1 MKTTLKT
8 NRLILRPWTINDASN
23 MFYGWVNDPEVTKY
37 MTWNPHKNIEET
49 KSLLSMWVD
58 EYKDPKRINFAIVL
72 KDTNTLVGGIDV
84 VRYEDDTPVIGYN
97 LAKKYWNNGYMT
109 EACKCVLEYL
119 FSLGYKQ
126 VKIDAAV
133 DNIGSNRVI
142 QKCGGVLVDTF
153 MDKLELK
160 NCLLLINSYIVKNN
174 NNC

>member
-1 MKTTLKT
+1 M
-8 NRLILRPWTINDASN
+8 
-23 MFYGWVNDPEVTKY
+23 
-37 MTWNPHKNIEET
+37 
-49 KSLLSMWVD
+49 
-58 EYKDPKRINFAIVL
+58 L